1 MGGERNIAICLRERG
16 GQTAGID
23 FSSVANL
30 LVAGGSAADRQTIF
44 DAVSRQVPPD
54 RVYTIGRDDIDGA
67 EYDLIDITRIALADY
82 KRTDSTDAALQE
94 RFVIIEDLAPLLKA
108 DEGFFTESVLSLAVM
123 ADRARLHVIAGLG
136 DTWRSALS
144 ENLRNA
150 FAGRVAFRCENAQ
163 GYRVVLGR
171 TVKNPPQRGEFYYV
185 EKDGRTRLCSLA
197 AADTIER
204 RADHAK

>member
-23 FSSVANL
+23 FASVANL

-44 DAVSRQVPPD
+44 DAVSRQVSPD

-67 EYDLIDITRIALADY
+67 EYDLIDITRIAIDDY
-82 KRTDSTDAALQE
+82 KRAEATAVALQE

-108 DEGFFTESVLSLAVM
+108 DEGFFTESVLSLAMM
-123 ADRARLHVIAGLG
+123 ADRTRLHVIAGLG
-136 DTWRSALS
+136 DTWRSALP

-150 FAGRVAFRCENAQ
+150 FAGRIAFRCENAQ

-185 EKDGRTRLCSLA
+185 EKEGRTRLCSLV
-197 AADTIER
+197 AADPIGKER
-204 RADHAK
+204 

>member
-16 GQTAGID
+16 GQTAEID
-23 FSSVANL
+23 FTSVSNL
-30 LVAGGSAADRQTIF
+30 LVAGGDAADRQTIF
-44 DAVSRQVPPD
+44 DRVTRQVPPD
-54 RVYTIGRDDIDGA
+54 QVYTIGSDDIDGA

-82 KRTDSTDAALQE
+82 KRADSTGAALQE
-94 RFVIIEDLAPLLKA
+94 RFVIIEDLAPLLKS
-108 DEGFFTESVLSLAVM
+108 DEGFFAESVLSLAVM
-123 ADRARLHVIAGLG
+123 ADRTRLYVIAGLG

-150 FAGRVAFRCENAQ
+150 FAGRLAFRCENAQ

-185 EKDGRTRLCSLA
+185 EKDGRTRLCTLIA
-197 AADTIER
+197 AS
-204 RADHAK
+204 

>member
-1 MGGERNIAICLRERG
+1 MVIRERG
-16 GQTAGID
+16 GQAAGID

-44 DAVSRQVPPD
+44 DAVTRQIPSD
-54 RVYTIGRDDIDGA
+54 RVYTIGSDDIDGA
-67 EYDLIDITRIALADY
+67 EYDLVDITRIALDDY
-82 KRTDSTDAALQE
+82 KRAGESNAALQE
-94 RFVIIEDLAPLLKA
+94 RFVIIEDLAPLIKA

-123 ADRARLHVIAGLG
+123 ADRTRLHVIAGLG

-185 EKDGRTRLCSLA
+185 EKDGRTRLCSLI
-197 AADTIER
+197 AADAIER
-204 RADHAK
+204 SADHAK

>member
-1 MGGERNIAICLRERG
+1 MKLAIRERG

-23 FSSVANL
+23 FASVANL

-54 RVYTIGRDDIDGA
+54 RLYTIGSDDIDGA

-108 DEGFFTESVLSLAVM
+108 DDEFFTESVLSLAVM
-123 ADRARLHVIAGLG
+123 ADRTRLHVIAGLG

-150 FAGRVAFRCENAQ
+150 FAGRIAFRCENAQ

-185 EKDGRTRLCSLA
+185 EKDGRTRLCSLV

-204 RADHAK
+204 SADHAK